1 MNRRFRGAR
10 RKVAAFF
17 RTAAGA
23 LSASA
28 PEALAS
34 LALVGSAAVLAL
46 SADAAPRMA
55 GQMPR
60 MERSTAD
67 CPAPRGNS
75 GAEALAE
82 WYALLWTEL
91 E

>member
-1 MNRRFRGAR
+1 MNRRFRGTR

-23 LSASA
+23 LSASV

-60 MERSTAD
+60 MERSAAD
-67 CPAPRGNS
+67 CPAPRSNN